1 MRTFIFLILFLSYI
15 NYSAHSQEQLTF
27 TFRVVKNSFE
37 TTCQLVCD
45 KEIHMWTEMSKLQ
58 PIRPDANYVE
68 PQNYQKEKLFK
79 NFKSGEIYSL
89 YRILE
94 KMFYVKDPLHIQDW
108 MLSDTVAVITGQ
120 RCKGAQTSFRGRK
133 YVAFYAPDIP
143 IASGPWKFQGL
154 PGMIL
159 KVETNQDNEKYVF
172 ECIRIEKT
180 SKNISK
186 EMDDFLSSVPK
197 KNSFKDWE
205 SFKKDFE
212 SYANLYIKKTKSSL
226 QTNGNTG
233 YVATI
238 RVTNYPEIFHPDI
251 QTKGVSFD
259 Y

>member
-1 MRTFIFLILFLSYI
+1 MRTVILLILFYI
-15 NYSAHSQEQLTF
+15 NYPVHGQEQLTF
-27 TFRVVKNSFE
+27 TFRVVKNNFE
-37 TTCQLVCD
+37 STFQLVCD
-45 KEIHMWTEMSKLQ
+45 KEIHMWAEMSKFQ

-79 NFKSGEIYSL
+79 NFKSGEIYSI

-94 KMFYVKDPLHIQDW
+94 KMFYLKDPIQLQEW
-108 MLSDTVAVITGQ
+108 TLSDTVVVVAGQ

-133 YVAFYAPDIP
+133 YVAFYTPDIP

-154 PGMIL
+154 PGIIL
-159 KVETNQDNEKYVF
+159 KIETIEDKEKYIF
-172 ECIRIEKT
+172 ECISIEKS

-186 EMDDFLSSVPK
+186 EMEEFLSSVPK
-197 KNSFKDWE
+197 KNPFLEWE
-205 SFKKDFE
+205 SFKKEFE

-238 RVTNYPEIFHPDI
+238 RVTNYAEIFHPDI
-251 QTKGVSFD
+251 QTKGISFD